1 MSKVDVLC
9 DTDREM
15 MLEFSRLCVSR
26 LNNYL
31 PLRLFLSPFQH
42 FLDANVLKEIEK
54 DRLIIEYAETHFERG
69 RNRDDLDVND
79 IFEMTIKV
87 DDEFVNKLSNPFF
100 SVAIRYDDFAEIRK
114 KRIAA
119 FVNMVFDLLHNW
131 QDEVPFPNIVKTT
144 FAEESYREV
153 LREVLHL
160 YNVETRMLSNSFTFH
175 GPAGKVK
182 DLFAERLFTTMEKT
196 AGEIALEYSRRVYVD
211 KGCPFVNPVSQ
222 QTTN

>member
-31 PLRLFLSPFQH
+31 PLKLFLSPFQH
-42 FLDANVLKEIEK
+42 FLDANVIKEIEK
-54 DRLIIEYAETHFERG
+54 DRLIIEYAATHFERG
-69 RNRDDLDVND
+69 RDRDDMDIND

-100 SVAIRYDDFAEIRK
+100 SVVIRYDDFAEIRK

-119 FVNMVFDLLHNW
+119 FVNMVFDLLRNW
-131 QDEVPFPNIVKTT
+131 QDEVPFPPHREDYFCGRKLSGSPQGGPSSLQCRDEN
-144 FAEESYREV
+144 AEQF
-153 LREVLHL
+153 LHL
-160 YNVETRMLSNSFTFH
+160 SWPGRQGE
-175 GPAGKVK
+175 GPFCGKAFYDYGK
-182 DLFAERLFTTMEKT
+182 D
-196 AGEIALEYSRRVYVD
+196 SRRD
-211 KGCPFVNPVSQ
+211 CSEIFAQSICG
-222 QTTN
+222 